1 MASDPYEQY
10 TRAAVAAVRQA
21 VQDGLVSFPEWL
33 AQVLATAASHDDR
46 GSSALIAGR
55 PSSWEAALVRGLV
68 GGTVGHEDEYL
79 QMFREMPGGPDDP
92 VSGSSGGTVY
102 RR

>member
-1 MASDPYEQY
+1 MAEDQHEQY

-21 VQDGLVSFPEWL
+21 VQAEGSFPEWL

-46 GSSALIAGR
+46 GSYALIAGR

>member
-1 MASDPYEQY
+1 MAEDQHEQY

-21 VQDGLVSFPEWL
+21 VQAEGSFAEWL

-46 GSSALIAGR
+46 GTAVLTASR

-79 QMFREMPGGPDDP
+79 QVFRAMPGGPDDP